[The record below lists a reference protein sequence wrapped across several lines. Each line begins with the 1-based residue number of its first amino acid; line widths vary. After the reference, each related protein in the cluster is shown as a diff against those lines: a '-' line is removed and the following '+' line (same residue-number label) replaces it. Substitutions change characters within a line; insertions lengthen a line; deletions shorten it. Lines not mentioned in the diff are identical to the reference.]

1 MAASRGGR
9 PAGGRRAWFIWGA
22 AVFAYLVAVTQR
34 TTFGVAGL
42 AATDRFDASAS
53 ILAMFTVVQ
62 ILVYALLQVPVGVLV
77 DRFGP
82 RAMIVSGAF
91 LMACGQLILA
101 TADTVSEGVGG
112 RLLVGAGDATTFVSA
127 LRLLPVW
134 FSPRRIPVMT
144 QFTGMVGQLGQIV
157 SVVPF
162 AVVLR
167 FFGWGT
173 AFTSAAALSVIAC
186 AVSFAVI
193 RDSPNTGPRPSSP
206 SWRQTG
212 EALQA
217 VWREPGTKLG
227 LWTHFT
233 TQFSGTVF
241 VLIWGYPYL
250 VSAEGVKPAVASAL
264 LTVFVV
270 VGMVVGPLMGVWVGR
285 HPLRR
290 STMVMAVAGL
300 IAAAWASV
308 LLYPGPAPL
317 WLLILLIAVLAVGG
331 PTSMIA
337 FDFARTFNRPH
348 HLGTATGV
356 VNVGGFLA
364 SLITMYLIGLI
375 LDLLVITG
383 YSTNGLY
390 GLASFRIALAVQFI
404 VLGVGISGLLVMR
417 KRTRG
422 QLARTGVVVP
432 PLRVVVERERRR
444 RQSARQLK
452 NRRGRRSPPPH
463 P

>member
-1 MAASRGGR
+1 M
-9 PAGGRRAWFIWGA
+9 
-22 AVFAYLVAVTQR
+22 
-34 TTFGVAGL
+34 AGL
-42 AATDRFDASAS
+42 AATERFEASAA
-53 ILAMFTVVQ
+53 ILATFTVVQ
-62 ILVYALLQVPVGVLV
+62 ILVYAVLQVPVGVLV

-82 RAMIVSGAF
+82 RAMIVGGAL
-91 LMACGQLILA
+91 LMAAGQLLLA
-101 TADTVSEGVGG
+101 LADTVAEGVSG

-127 LRLLPVW
+127 LRLLPAW
-134 FSPRRIPVMT
+134 FSPQRIPVMT
-144 QFTGMVGQLGQIV
+144 QFTGIIGQFGQIV

-162 AVVLR
+162 AAALR
-167 FFGWGT
+167 FFGWGP
-173 AFTSAAALSVIAC
+173 AFTSAAALSVLAF
-186 AVSFAVI
+186 AVSLSLI
-193 RDSPNTGPRPSSP
+193 RDSPVSGPRPVSP
-206 SWRQTG
+206 SWRETG
-212 EALQA
+212 ATLRA

-250 VSAEGVKPAVASAL
+250 VSAEGLEPAVASAL
-264 LTVFVV
+264 LSFFVV
-270 VGMVVGPLMGVWVGR
+270 VGIIVGPLMGVWVGR

-290 STMVMAVAGL
+290 SSMVMMVTGL
-300 IAAAWASV
+300 IVVAWASV

-317 WLLILLIAVLAVGG
+317 WLLTLLVTALAIGG

-337 FDFARTFNRPH
+337 FDFARTFNQPH

-375 LDLLVITG
+375 LDLLVFAG

-390 GLASFRIALAVQFI
+390 GLSSFRIALGVQFV
-404 VLGVGISGLLVMR
+404 VLAVGATGVLVMR
-417 KRTRG
+417 NRTRG

-432 PLRVVVERERRR
+432 PMRVALERQRRR
-444 RQSARQLK
+444 RQETRRLK
-452 NRRGRRSPPPH
+452 KQGGGSPPPQ